1 MRVLDYFHRAG
12 FWKIVIAEGV
22 VQERQGSLSPELFQ
36 IHDKETCCNFSW
48 NCFRQSG
55 PSVACLVDAFG
66 CAIRPST
73 LPCSPEALRLSAT
86 LPDPD
91 VSSEVPEG
99 IETPY
104 SIARE
109 IPDRPYPNEVW
120 WPVLLRS
127 ISRTVFCNPR
137 SENGPKLY
145 CWLPGWDSQCRWGWR
160 FILFP
165 RFCCL
170 DSVVLL
176 REKEDIDISK

>member
-22 VQERQGSLSPELFQ
+22 VQERQGSLSPELLQ
-36 IHDKETCCNFSW
+36 IHDKETCRNFSW

-55 PSVACLVDAFG
+55 QSVACLVDAFG

-86 LPDPD
+86 LSDLN
-91 VSSEVPEG
+91 VSSDVPEG

-104 SIARE
+104 SVAGE
-109 IPDRPYPNEVW
+109 VYDSPYPNEMW
-120 WPVLLRS
+120 RPVFLRN

-137 SENGPKLY
+137 SENGPKLH
-145 CWLPGWDSQCRWGWR
+145 CWLPGWDSQRR
-160 FILFP
+160 
-165 RFCCL
+165 
-170 DSVVLL
+170 
-176 REKEDIDISK
+176 